1 MDLKEYRCFAAV
13 IILAAVIN
21 KVSNPAKTAVFW
33 TDELIK
39 ELEDDDTAKETGRD
53 SGNRS

>member
-1 MDLKEYRCFAAV
+1 MDWKEYRHLAAV

-21 KVSNPAKTAVFW
+21 KVGNPAKTAVFW

-39 ELEDDDTAKETGRD
+39 ELDDDTAKETGRD
-53 SGNRS
+53 SGDRS